1 VPEIGFRDRLAY
13 VRWLRA
19 RGKTRME
26 KDTELAEGLGVGYEW
41 LKKWGRRAEAPE
53 GRTQYEAIRRAL
65 EPIGV
70 AVDWLYDG
78 VGETPHP
85 ELWAFWV
92 EAMRDLGTDE
102 LGASQAREEPAPPRR
117 NRLRNGR

>member
-1 VPEIGFRDRLAY
+1 MPEIGFRDRLAY

-53 GRTQYEAIRRAL
+53 GRQQYEAIRRAL

-70 AVDWLYDG
+70 PVDWLYDG
-78 VGETPHP
+78 IGETPHP
-85 ELWAFWV
+85 EFWAFWV

-102 LGASQAREEPAPPRR
+102 LNAGETREEPAPPRR
-117 NRLRNGR
+117 GRLRNGR